1 MRVAKNRE
9 RILEASILLFN
20 EMGVVAI
27 TTNHIADNLKI
38 SPGNLYFHFRNKEEI
53 CRELF
58 DRMCEA
64 TYKLWKDESNT
75 TFTPLQLLQKS
86 FELFWE
92 YRFFHRE
99 MYHLRRKD
107 PLLARRWRKH
117 LLKTVRLLQARYL
130 AWVKAG
136 VMKKLTDPDEMQ
148 MIADVVLITSSS
160 FLQFYESRER
170 PASNKAIKTGVR
182 HIARLLLPYHTDS
195 AQKEIAD
202 FLKNK

>member
-20 EMGVVAI
+20 EMGVVPI

-53 CRELF
+53 VRELF

-64 TYKLWKDESNT
+64 TYKLWKDESNA
-75 TFTPLQLLQKS
+75 TFTPLQLLQRS

-117 LLKTVRLLQARYL
+117 LLKTVRLLQSRYL

-136 VMKKLTDPDEMQ
+136 VMKKITDPDEMQ

-182 HIARLLLPYHTDS
+182 HIARLLLPYHTES
-195 AQKEIAD
+195 AQKELTD
-202 FLKNK
+202 FLK